1 MLQSLQPNSSL
12 QELKVG
18 GYGGIGFPSWVSDL
32 SNLVRIHLIFGLS
45 RGPGPCKIFFFRVKQ
60 KCELIGTKAVDI
72 CRVMRTK
79 G

>member
-1 MLQSLQPNSSL
+1 LGKSL
-12 QELKVG
+12 QERHWG
-18 GYGGIGFPSWVSDL
+18 GVKGRQAGARAPA
-32 SNLVRIHLIFGLS
+32 
-45 RGPGPCKIFFFRVKQ
+45 KIFFFFLGVKQ

>member
-32 SNLVRIHLIFGLS
+32 SNLVRIHLIFCPRILIWSTWIAGGGGGA
-45 RGPGPCKIFFFRVKQ
+45 RFFFFFLGKTEV
-60 KCELIGTKAVDI
+60 
-72 CRVMRTK
+72 
-79 G
+79 